1 MSQANN
7 LSVVPGN
14 ANQSGGSSLVLPSE
28 KTLLQATKLAL
39 KTKKPV
45 CFYFYIDSLKGKISI
60 VSDGED
66 RVIFKNEDEH
76 TSPILNTY
84 LHLYDL
90 AFISLCFLIGM
101 LVHGEPKFLIATF
114 AFLTICSA

>member
-1 MSQANN
+1 MSKPDN
-7 LSVVPGN
+7 LTIVPGQSG
-14 ANQSGGSSLVLPSE
+14 QSGGGPSLTLPSE

-45 CFYFYIDSLKGKISI
+45 CFYFYIDSLKGKITI

-84 LHLYDL
+84 KSENCY
-90 AFISLCFLIGM
+90 II
-101 LVHGEPKFLIATF
+101 VTEN
-114 AFLTICSA
+114 TIYIVSAETQVR

>member
-1 MSQANN
+1 MSKN
-7 LSVVPGN
+7 LKIVPSTPASTN
-14 ANQSGGSSLVLPSE
+14 ASTNASPAPTQTAGATLTLPTE

-60 VSDGED
+60 VTDGED
-66 RVIFKNEDEH
+66 RIIFKSDDEH

-84 LHLYDL
+84 KSENCYIVVTENTIYI
-90 AFISLCFLIGM
+90 ISSETQ
-101 LVHGEPKFLIATF
+101 VR
-114 AFLTICSA
+114 